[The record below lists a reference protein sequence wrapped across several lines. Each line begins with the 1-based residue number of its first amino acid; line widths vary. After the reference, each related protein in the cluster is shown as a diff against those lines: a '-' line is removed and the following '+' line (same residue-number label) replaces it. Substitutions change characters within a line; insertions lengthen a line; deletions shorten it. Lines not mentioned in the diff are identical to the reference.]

1 MKKEDGNMD
10 ERLQE
15 ILDTVQRTAVEVGS
29 AAGDLFT
36 AAGQRAS
43 SLLSMGKLNVRAADL
58 KARRDVL
65 LQEVGSM
72 VYGTHTGSIAD
83 SDTLLARLR
92 EIDGVNQELDQVQS
106 EIAGLRQS
114 APRVCPLCGADARP
128 GDSFCRHCGT
138 RL

>member
-1 MKKEDGNMD
+1 MD

-15 ILDTVQRTAVEVGS
+15 ILDTVQKTAVEVGS

-43 SLLSMGKLNVRAADL
+43 SLLSVSKLNVRMADL

-65 LQEVGSM
+65 LQEIGSM
-72 VYGTHTGSIAD
+72 VYGTHTGQIAD
-83 SDTLLARLR
+83 SDALLAKLR
-92 EIDGVNQELDQVQS
+92 EIDGVNQEIEHTRA
-106 EIAGLRQS
+106 EIARLRQS
-114 APRVCPLCGADARP
+114 SGRVCPLCGADAKAA
-128 GDSFCRHCGT
+128 DAFCRHCGT